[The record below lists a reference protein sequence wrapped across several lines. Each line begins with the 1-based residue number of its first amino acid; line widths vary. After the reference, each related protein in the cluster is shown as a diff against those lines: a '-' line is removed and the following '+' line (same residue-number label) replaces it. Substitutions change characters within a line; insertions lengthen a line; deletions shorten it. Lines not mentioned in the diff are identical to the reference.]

1 MVSTLPT
8 VNKMDLCFL
17 TLVFTR
23 PSAAGD
29 FVLCAGPYNPP
40 QSASCGR
47 PTLSMIAKQRPHSH
61 WHQQIAPCLGRCF
74 DGVISSFHLRVSSS
88 QFAPGGGTTWEPQ
101 TTDMSKFRQ
110 ISLSLNDCDGF
121 ASNDSLFVDR
131 IAGSIKGWSSGGR
144 VGS

>member
-1 MVSTLPT
+1 MVLSL
-8 VNKMDLCFL
+8 LFISESL
-17 TLVFTR
+17 R
-23 PSAAGD
+23 PS
-29 FVLCAGPYNPP
+29 
-40 QSASCGR
+40 
-47 PTLSMIAKQRPHSH
+47 SH
-61 WHQQIAPCLGRCF
+61 LA
-74 DGVISSFHLRVSSS
+74 
-88 QFAPGGGTTWEPQ
+88 GGTTWEPQ